1 VGSWIVIIQ
10 WKDKITKRQIHMLF
24 YIENWFWK
32 SDFGPF
38 WKFSNLFEKNT
49 IIFFEFVKNLSN
61 FVSLLWKLET
71 PYCYKLSGLIW
82 YVMPMSLITIND
94 IGAYMVG
101 FFSGKTP
108 LIKLSPKKTR
118 EGFIGGGI
126 ITVILGTIL
135 THYLIQVTRSFIRL
149 IIWSDYLI

>member
-1 VGSWIVIIQ
+1 MQLCVQKVRSYIYCF
-10 WKDKITKRQIHMLF
+10 DCNALF
-24 YIENWFWK
+24 HRYA
-32 SDFGPF
+32 
-38 WKFSNLFEKNT
+38 LFAWCHVWSL
-49 IIFFEFVKNLSN
+49 FFTMPAF
-61 FVSLLWKLET
+61 LLNKAT
-71 PYCYKLSGLIW
+71 MSGLIW

-101 FFSGKTP
+101 FFGGKTP

-135 THYLIQVTRSFIRL
+135 THYLIQVTRSYIRL
-149 IIWSDYLI
+149 II

>member
-1 VGSWIVIIQ
+1 MICLCS
-10 WKDKITKRQIHMLF
+10 K
-24 YIENWFWK
+24 Y
-32 SDFGPF
+32 
-38 WKFSNLFEKNT
+38 
-49 IIFFEFVKNLSN
+49 VKNYNIFGQISKTLLRLVTTLGN
-61 FVSLLWKLET
+61 FIT
-71 PYCYKLSGLIW
+71 GIAIMPGLIW

-101 FFSGKTP
+101 FFCGKTP

-135 THYLIQVTRSFIRL
+135 THYLIQVTRSYIRL
-149 IIWSDYLI
+149 II

>member
-1 VGSWIVIIQ
+1 MNTKGKKKLVSQHFPGYLFQKEICSSNILYSSLGNS
-10 WKDKITKRQIHMLF
+10 ITGIAIM
-24 YIENWFWK
+24 
-32 SDFGPF
+32 P
-38 WKFSNLFEKNT
+38 
-49 IIFFEFVKNLSN
+49 
-61 FVSLLWKLET
+61 
-71 PYCYKLSGLIW
+71 GLIW

-101 FFSGKTP
+101 FFGGKTP

-135 THYLIQVTRSFIRL
+135 THYLIQVTRSYIRL
-149 IIWSDYLI
+149 IIWSDYLIKQGFKIRGPCRYTFLFWVGKNLTEIFS

>member
-1 VGSWIVIIQ
+1 MNTKGKKKLSFPAFPRLSFL
-10 WKDKITKRQIHMLF
+10 KGNSSKIL
-24 YIENWFWK
+24 Y
-32 SDFGPF
+32 S
-38 WKFSNLFEKNT
+38 
-49 IIFFEFVKNLSN
+49 
-61 FVSLLWKLET
+61 SLGNSIT
-71 PYCYKLSGLIW
+71 GIAIMSGLIW

-101 FFSGKTP
+101 FFGGKTP

-135 THYLIQVTRSFIRL
+135 THYLIQVTRSEIRL
-149 IIWSDYLI
+149 IIWSDYLIKQGFEIRSACKYTFLFWV

>member
-1 VGSWIVIIQ
+1 MAKKFCFASFFRLFFLKGNNS
-10 WKDKITKRQIHMLF
+10 KLLYPSLGNFITAIAIM
-24 YIENWFWK
+24 
-32 SDFGPF
+32 P
-38 WKFSNLFEKNT
+38 
-49 IIFFEFVKNLSN
+49 
-61 FVSLLWKLET
+61 
-71 PYCYKLSGLIW
+71 GLIW

-101 FFSGKTP
+101 FFGGKTP

-135 THYLIQVTRSFIRL
+135 THYLIQVTRSYIRL
-149 IIWSDYLI
+149 II